1 MLQRQ
6 MQHLFLYIP
15 IFCAAGLFG
24 FGGINMDN
32 KYLNEVLKRLES
44 YRKKEQQI
52 ELLRYELQHAK
63 QVSPTELIEAMTFQT
78 RDADGSQTDLYPK
91 DVPGIALS
99 YQHIAAQLNEEAVG
113 ELISRYTALCHERD
127 RLLHY
132 IGLLDKRQQEI
143 DGIYEAADA
152 DRSTAAELKEEY
164 TQRMATARDEA
175 DRLVR
180 SAVDEAN
187 RKGDEIVDGAH
198 RQASY
203 IIKKAE
209 GEIAQEKR
217 KAYAELRSDISGLAV
232 DIAEQMV
239 GREING
245 ADQAGLVEDFI
256 RNAGDDK

>member
-1 MLQRQ
+1 MEVQPFVSLAPWTVIMQIGNLLILMLL
-6 MQHLFLYIP
+6 MKKFLFKPVQNIL
-15 IFCAAGLFG
+15 
-24 FGGINMDN
+24 
-32 KYLNEVLKRLES
+32 
-44 YRKKEQQI
+44 
-52 ELLRYELQHAK
+52 
-63 QVSPTELIEAMTFQT
+63 
-78 RDADGSQTDLYPK
+78 
-91 DVPGIALS
+91 
-99 YQHIAAQLNEEAVG
+99 
-113 ELISRYTALCHERD
+113 D
-127 RLLHY
+127 R
-132 IGLLDKRQQEI
+132 RQQEI

-152 DRSTAAELKEEY
+152 DHSSAAELKDEY
-164 TQRMATARDEA
+164 TRRMSAARDEA

-209 GEIAQEKR
+209 GEIQQEKR
-217 KAYAELRSDISGLAV
+217 KAYAELKGDLSGLAV

-245 ADQAGLVEDFI
+245 ADQASLVEDFI

>member
-1 MLQRQ
+1 MEVQQFVSLAPWTIIFQIGNLLLLVWLMKKFLFQRVQ
-6 MQHLFLYIP
+6 NI
-15 IFCAAGLFG
+15 
-24 FGGINMDN
+24 
-32 KYLNEVLKRLES
+32 
-44 YRKKEQQI
+44 
-52 ELLRYELQHAK
+52 
-63 QVSPTELIEAMTFQT
+63 
-78 RDADGSQTDLYPK
+78 
-91 DVPGIALS
+91 
-99 YQHIAAQLNEEAVG
+99 
-113 ELISRYTALCHERD
+113 
-127 RLLHY
+127 
-132 IGLLDKRQQEI
+132 LDKRQQEI

-152 DRSTAAELKEEY
+152 DRSSAAELKEEY
-164 TQRMATARDEA
+164 TRRMATARDEA

-187 RKGDEIVDGAH
+187 RKGDEIVGGAH

>member
-1 MLQRQ
+1 MEVQQFVSLAPWTIIFQIGNLLLLVWLMKKFLFQRVQ
-6 MQHLFLYIP
+6 NI
-15 IFCAAGLFG
+15 
-24 FGGINMDN
+24 
-32 KYLNEVLKRLES
+32 
-44 YRKKEQQI
+44 
-52 ELLRYELQHAK
+52 
-63 QVSPTELIEAMTFQT
+63 
-78 RDADGSQTDLYPK
+78 
-91 DVPGIALS
+91 
-99 YQHIAAQLNEEAVG
+99 
-113 ELISRYTALCHERD
+113 
-127 RLLHY
+127 
-132 IGLLDKRQQEI
+132 LDKRQQEI

-152 DRSTAAELKEEY
+152 DRSSAAELKEEY

-203 IIKKAE
+203 IIRKAE